1 MLDLLTKAARLQSFI
16 LLCCREK
23 NSSYETRVAREH
35 EDEQRVL
42 AEKVLQATL
51 EQLVNQIDS
60 DLQLLRTQLP
70 SKRDSDAET
79 ALDMKYVHDRQKLL
93 NMFGPVFDPF
103 KNVIR

>member
-23 NSSYETRVAREH
+23 ISSYETRVAREH

-79 ALDMKYVHDRQKLL
+79 ALDHDRQKLL